1 MFRHLPFL
9 GAGVL
14 ALLCTLGNPGPVNA
28 QRKSPSFGISTQRVP
43 SPGVASGISRGVP
56 LTFRKRTSLE
66 SPTTPGKGRPP
77 TPGKGK
83 PPGWSRFPESPK
95 KGTLR
100 RTDWSHSRWESR
112 HGRHGI
118 GFHGN
123 PGARYLWGFR
133 FGNSDSPFATGVVTG
148 GSPGTVMSGSP
159 GAVMSASPGG
169 PSYTP
174 GPDGNGAAWT
184 DTADVMRAYAQIIK
198 SAGEAQ
204 LLREEAELLRL
215 EKLKQS
221 AETRRYVESITP
233 SWSEEQARID
243 GRRVDNARRTSNATE
258 ISSGH
263 ALNVLLGDLRKSM
276 GKKGLSSPI
285 SLGEDVLKHLNVTA
299 KENHG
304 NLALLRNDGNFS
316 WPHALALK
324 ETLSEEDRRAIRAKA
339 QTALQQSVG
348 GYAAG
353 KTLADLRIV
362 LSTAREK
369 LARKVN
375 DIPTPDYLEAKRF
388 LNDFD
393 AARIALE
400 NGEAVPYF
408 NFQKWISGGKTI
420 QEVADYMLREGLL
433 FASARPEDA
442 RAYRA
447 MHGALAAY
455 DAAVNPVAATVS
467 SKERP

>member
-1 MFRHLPFL
+1 LHAIP
-9 GAGVL
+9 GAGY
-14 ALLCTLGNPGPVNA
+14 
-28 QRKSPSFGISTQRVP
+28 
-43 SPGVASGISRGVP
+43 
-56 LTFRKRTSLE
+56 
-66 SPTTPGKGRPP
+66 
-77 TPGKGK
+77 
-83 PPGWSRFPESPK
+83 
-95 KGTLR
+95 
-100 RTDWSHSRWESR
+100 
-112 HGRHGI
+112 I
-118 GFHGN
+118 G
-123 PGARYLWGFR
+123 GFR
-133 FGNSDSPFATGVVTG
+133 FGYLDSPFATGVVTG

-159 GAVMSASPGG
+159 GTVMSGSLGA
-169 PSYTP
+169 PSYMP

-221 AETRRYVESITP
+221 AETRRYIESITP

-243 GRRVDNARRTSNATE
+243 GRRVDNARRTSNASE
-258 ISSGH
+258 ISSGR
-263 ALNVLLGDLRKSM
+263 ALNVLLGDLRNSM
-276 GKKGLSSPI
+276 GKKVLVSQT

-324 ETLSEEDRRAIRAKA
+324 GTLSEEDRHAIRAKA
-339 QTALQQSVG
+339 QTALQQSAL

-353 KTLADLRIV
+353 KTLADLRNM
-362 LSTAREK
+362 LSSAREK
-369 LARKVN
+369 LAKKVN
-375 DIPTPDYLEAKRF
+375 EIPTPDYLEAKRF

-400 NGEAVPYF
+400 NGEAVPYL

-420 QEVADYMLREGLL
+420 QEVVDYVLREGLL